1 MEKILWQLQMYVLD
15 LEMYKFI
22 MEWLIKLWLS

>member
-1 MEKILWQLQMYVLD
+1 MKEILWQLQMYVID

-22 MEWLIKLWLS
+22 MEWLIKLGLL

>member
-22 MEWLIKLWLS
+22 MEWLIKLGLL